1 MIKDIKKDPM
11 IGSFLDSLYI
21 EKGLSKNTVSSYKN
35 DIESFL
41 SWLHKKEIHYQN
53 VTGANINDFIS
64 ILFNDGFKSS
74 SINRKISSI
83 RHFYL
88 FLLKKKIIKFSPVDE
103 ITTPKQEKYLP
114 ISMSEDE
121 VERLLSS
128 PNSNRIIERRDKA
141 MIEILY
147 ATGMRISE
155 LVNLK
160 LTDIDFNRSVLKVF
174 GKGSKE
180 RLVPYGE
187 KAAEALDIYLRD
199 RKRSDSKN
207 VFLSNRGSQITRG
220 AFWQR
225 IKIYIKRENLKSSI
239 SPHTLRHAFATHLL
253 NRGAD
258 LRSVQILLGHSDLST
273 TQIYTHIAKQR
284 LGEILKNIIQEVKVN
299 KLGFSFLL
307 IIISF
312 FTLSS
317 EDKIQESI
325 QKVLPAGAKIEL
337 IKESDIKGL
346 YAVYYGELEPIYVS
360 KDGKFFIYGDL
371 FQITNNG
378 ISNISNINLAK
389 KRKAIIEE
397 ISTQDFISFEAENEK
412 YQVTVFTDVDCG
424 YCRKLHDNIK
434 EYNKL
439 GITINYA
446 AFPRSGIGTSS
457 FTKMVGAWCSRNPK
471 ESITKLKNNENI
483 DMSFCDNQPV
493 AKQFAIGQKLGLMAP
508 RQSFI

>member
-1 MIKDIKKDPM
+1 MIKGYKKDH
-11 IGSFLDSLYI
+11 IIRSFLDSLYI

-35 DIESFL
+35 DISSFL
-41 SWLHKKEIHYQN
+41 SWLNKKQINYQQ
-53 VTGANINDFIS
+53 VSGKNINEFIS
-64 ILFNDGFKSS
+64 NLFNSGLKSS

-83 RHFYL
+83 KHFYL
-88 FLLKKKIIKFSPVDE
+88 FLSKKKIIKYSPADE
-103 ITTPKQEKYLP
+103 IETPKQEKYLP

-160 LTDIDFNRSVLKVF
+160 LTDVDFNRSVLKVF

-284 LGEILKNIIQEVKVN
+284 LGEILKK
-299 KLGFSFLL
+299 
-307 IIISF
+307 
-312 FTLSS
+312 
-317 EDKIQESI
+317 
-325 QKVLPAGAKIEL
+325 
-337 IKESDIKGL
+337 
-346 YAVYYGELEPIYVS
+346 
-360 KDGKFFIYGDL
+360 
-371 FQITNNG
+371 
-378 ISNISNINLAK
+378 
-389 KRKAIIEE
+389 
-397 ISTQDFISFEAENEK
+397 
-412 YQVTVFTDVDCG
+412 
-424 YCRKLHDNIK
+424 HH
-434 EYNKL
+434 
-439 GITINYA
+439 
-446 AFPRSGIGTSS
+446 PRG
-457 FTKMVGAWCSRNPK
+457 
-471 ESITKLKNNENI
+471 
-483 DMSFCDNQPV
+483 
-493 AKQFAIGQKLGLMAP
+493 
-508 RQSFI
+508 